1 MNNENVQSKQILRLD
16 DVIKKVGLSR
26 SSIFKMIDANSFPQS
41 ISLNERAIGWLAS
54 EIDDWIDS
62 RITISKKLNTQQL
75 KEIV

>member
-41 ISLNERAIGWLAS
+41 ISLNERAIGWLSS
-54 EIDDWIDS
+54 EVDDWIDY
-62 RITISKKLNTQQL
+62 RISISKQLNTQQL
-75 KEIV
+75 KELK

>member
-1 MNNENVQSKQILRLD
+1 MNNENVQSKQILRLN
-16 DVIKKVGLSR
+16 DVIKKIGLSR